1 MIRAAEKANPQK
13 YGKLLSKTLPTI
25 IKTEEEN
32 DRAILIVEELLAKG
46 DKLSFEENVLLELL
60 GKLIADFEEKFYQ
73 PREASP
79 NEVLLELMNA
89 RGLKQKDSAEVLGSK
104 AEFPKSLAEKE
115 KSAKLK
121 LKRLQISS
129 TYRRNS
135 LFEVRFE
142 QFSAF
147 AP

>member
-1 MIRAAEKANPQK
+1 MIRVAEKVNPQK

-32 DRAILIVEELLAKG
+32 DRAILIVEELLERG
-46 DKLSFEENVLLELL
+46 DKLSFEENALLELL

-89 RGLKQKDSAEVLGSK
+89 RGLKQKDLTEVLGSK
-104 AEFPKSLAEKE
+104 SRVSEVISGKREITKTQAKAIANFFNVSAE
-115 KSAKLK
+115 
-121 LKRLQISS
+121 
-129 TYRRNS
+129 
-135 LFEVRFE
+135 LFI
-142 QFSAF
+142 
-147 AP
+147 